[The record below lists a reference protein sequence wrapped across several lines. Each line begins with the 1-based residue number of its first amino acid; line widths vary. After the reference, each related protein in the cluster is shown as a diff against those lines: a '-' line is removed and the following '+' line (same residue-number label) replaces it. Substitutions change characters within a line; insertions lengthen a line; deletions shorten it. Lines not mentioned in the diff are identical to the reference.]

1 MRRCLNCMNE
11 YPDECQDICPQCGYV
26 DGKTQDG
33 TVYLT
38 PGSILQGRYIVGT
51 VITARDIDVIYHG
64 WDALFDRKVRIQE
77 YFPKYCC
84 TRSGKP
90 EVSIYDAKQERYE
103 EGLELFC
110 RQSRELLRLYKE
122 GGVVTYHACFVENK
136 TAYAVMDDRT
146 DKTLA
151 EVLDGQTMKVKEALA
166 HLSMVIDA
174 VEQCHRIGVYHGL
187 ISAETFWVS
196 GDKRLILKDF
206 GAWRYLSGE
215 PGIVDY
221 GKAGVHTDVYRIARL
236 FCKMITGKEI
246 EDGEKLET
254 ELLKRSISLSGS
266 MTAAIKHALS
276 HDTKSLAQ
284 FRREL
289 YGKNIKRKENAGSRL
304 KQQRKNDRS
313 SLGLPRWTVWGAASA
328 VIFML
333 VFTVLLAT
341 GAIQM
346 KIRSEE
352 GRQVPG
358 RMPNLLSYDVEEAAS
373 ELQKMGLELNLVADK
388 MEFDNEVPEGR
399 ICYQSPKEA
408 SIIKPGDTVTIYISK
423 GKEKE
428 PLPSLVGVTREEA
441 MAMLS
446 GAGFLNVSAIDD
458 KNADG
463 AYGTVVKIE
472 VQEQPELEQRKEPE
486 GFAEKIISWVTKS
499 AKEEPEAVMR
509 PLDGESV
516 LLPLDTEITLVICM
530 KENITSAAKEILVP
544 AVTGMEKAAAGDAL
558 EKLGL
563 LANWI
568 EETDEMP
575 AGTVIGQDPEAGE
588 TAAAGAYITVRVSKG
603 IEKIYMKNVA
613 LMTEE
618 EARAEIA
625 ELGLSVGEIEKQ
637 YSDTAAAGKVISQS
651 IVQDTEVKKG
661 ETVNLVI
668 SLGAKPKA
676 DSGTKKDNKGT
687 GKTEAPKKTKPKESP
702 KQQTGSKE
710 ETARKEEPKV
720 EEMVQEGAKSE
731 IDKGS
736 SEKAETTAAS
746 QTATDTGES
755 SQSTIVSVGGQPPTT
770 GGPGVPKESEEF
782 TTIEPHPESS
792 GTESSN

>member
-11 YPDECQDICPQCGYV
+11 YPDECQDICPHCGYV

-33 TVYLT
+33 AVYLT

-136 TAYAVMDDRT
+136 TAYAVMDDRN

-151 EVLDGQTMKVKEALA
+151 EVLNGQTMKVKEALA
-166 HLSMVIDA
+166 HLSAVIET

-304 KQQRKNDRS
+304 KQQRKNDKS

-530 KENITSAAKEILVP
+530 KENVTSAAKEVVVP
-544 AVTGMEKAAAGDAL
+544 TVTGMEKAAVGEVL

-568 EETDEMP
+568 EETDEKP

-588 TAAAGAYITVRVSKG
+588 TVAAGAYITVRVSKG

-618 EARAEIA
+618 EARAAIA

-676 DSGTKKDNKGT
+676 DSGTKQDNKGT
-687 GKTEAPKKTKPKESP
+687 GKTEAPKSPKPKDPP
-702 KQQTGSKE
+702 KQQTEAKEATVPQSDPKEGSTQQIDPSEGEIAAEEKKAKE
-710 ETARKEEPKV
+710 T
-720 EEMVQEGAKSE
+720 EM
-731 IDKGS
+731 
-736 SEKAETTAAS
+736 SEKEKTTSASTNATETS
-746 QTATDTGES
+746 PPSES
-755 SQSTIVSVGGQPPTT
+755 SPVVAVGQPPK
-770 GGPGVPKESEEF
+770 GGPEGTKE
-782 TTIEPHPESS
+782 PVESTNMPTS
-792 GTESSN
+792 

>member
-11 YPDECQDICPQCGYV
+11 YPDECQDICPHCGYV

-33 TVYLT
+33 AVYLT

-64 WDALFDRKVRIQE
+64 WDALFDRRVRIQE

-103 EGLELFC
+103 QGLELFC

-122 GGVVTYHACFVENK
+122 DGVVTYHACFVENK
-136 TAYAVMDDRT
+136 TAYAIMDDRT

-166 HLSMVIDA
+166 YLSAVIET

-187 ISAETFWVS
+187 ISTETFWVT

-236 FCKMITGKEI
+236 FCRMITGKEI

-313 SLGLPRWTVWGAASA
+313 SLVLPRWAVWGAASA

-333 VFTVLLAT
+333 VFTALLAT

-428 PLPSLVGVTREEA
+428 PLPSLLGVTKEEA

-446 GAGFLNVSAIDD
+446 EAGFLNVSAIDD

-472 VQEQPELEQRKEPE
+472 VQEQPELEQGKEPE
-486 GFAEKIISWVTKS
+486 GIVGKIISWVTKS

-530 KENITSAAKEILVP
+530 KENVTSAAKEVVVP
-544 AVTGMEKAAAGDAL
+544 TVTGMEKAAVGEVL

-588 TAAAGAYITVRVSKG
+588 TVAAGAYITVRVSKG

-676 DSGTKKDNKGT
+676 DSGTKQDDKGT
-687 GKTEAPKKTKPKESP
+687 GKTAAPKKTIPRETS
-702 KQQTGSKE
+702 KQQTESKE
-710 ETARKEEPKV
+710 EPVQQVESKAEEIANEKEEREKAN
-720 EEMVQEGAKSE
+720 EA
-731 IDKGS
+731 
-736 SEKAETTAAS
+736 SEKTEATSAS
-746 QTATDTGES
+746 QTATDAAATNGSSGMITSGE
-755 SQSTIVSVGGQPPTT
+755 TKG
-770 GGPGVPKESEEF
+770 GGPGVKEESE
-782 TTIEPHPESS
+782 TPTIIQSFPESPTS
-792 GTESSN
+792 DPTN